1 MNVRSDEGGTLPVS
15 RENISLP
22 RIPVLNY
29 HHVHCGEE
37 SFFRVTPDV
46 LRTQMELL
54 LAEGYVP
61 IYPDQLI
68 ALKSSTGVKAK
79 YVLVSFDD
87 GYENF
92 LLHAWPILK
101 ELKIAATIFIIS
113 DYIGG
118 WNDWDCIRVS
128 KHRHL
133 NLDQLK
139 ALRDGGVAFGSH
151 SRSHR
156 LLVLRT
162 NASLKAELRESQ
174 AALEELLDVKI
185 RTLAYPGGHT
195 NRRVCEATARYYDL
209 GFATDADLSG
219 SFCDPYRIPRF
230 DPSFHQDPDS
240 FRQAL
245 QAHAGKALDK
255 PTRII
260 SQTLQ
265 RLIGKRKGL

>member
-1 MNVRSDEGGTLPVS
+1 
-15 RENISLP
+15 
-22 RIPVLNY
+22 
-29 HHVHCGEE
+29 
-37 SFFRVTPDV
+37 
-46 LRTQMELL
+46 MELL

-68 ALKSSTGVKAK
+68 ALKSAIQVKEK

-87 GYENF
+87 GYEDF

-101 ELKIAATIFIIS
+101 ELGIAATIFVIS

-118 WNDWDCIRVS
+118 WNKWDSIRVS

-133 NLDQLK
+133 SLDQLK
-139 ALRDGGVAFGSH
+139 KLRDEGVAFGSH
-151 SRSHR
+151 SCSHR
-156 LLVLRT
+156 LLILRT
-162 NASLKAELRESQ
+162 NSTLNAELRESQ
-174 AALEELLDVKI
+174 LALEELLDVKI

-195 NRRVCEATARYYDL
+195 NRRVCEATKRYYDL

-219 SFCDPYRIPRF
+219 LFCDPYRIPRF

-245 QAHAGKALDK
+245 QAHAGNAADK
-255 PTRII
+255 PARMF

-265 RLIGKRKGL
+265 RLIGKWKGV